1 MAKLSRTRGSSYE
14 REVCAEL
21 SAVMGQRVVR
31 ILGQARDSGGD
42 IYTPPFLWE
51 CKRRRAFTGYTF
63 MEQAVSSVF
72 LHKQRTG
79 EDAIPIVAIR
89 ADGEESLVIMR
100 MKDALPLLQGEI
112 IGQVGSQ
119 AESDGS

>member
-21 SAVMGQRVVR
+21 SAVMGQKVVR
-31 ILGQARDSGGD
+31 ILGQARDGGGD

-51 CKRRRAFTGYTF
+51 CKRRRNFGAYVF
-63 MEQAVSSVF
+63 MEQAVVSADA
-72 LHKQRTG
+72 QN
-79 EDAIPIVAIR
+79 AIPIVAVR
-89 ADGEESLVIMR
+89 ADGKESLVIMR

-112 IGQVGSQ
+112 IGSLHGDTQS
-119 AESDGS
+119 ESD

>member
-63 MEQAVSSVF
+63 MEQAVASCV
-72 LHKQRTG
+72 LHKERTG
-79 EDAIPIVAIR
+79 EDATPIVAIR
-89 ADGEESLVIMR
+89 GDGEESLVIMR
-100 MKDALPLLQGEI
+100 MRDALPLLQGEI
-112 IGQVGSQ
+112 IGSLHGDTQS
-119 AESDGS
+119 ESE

>member
-63 MEQAVSSVF
+63 MEQAVASCS
-72 LHKQRTG
+72 LHKERTG
-79 EDAIPIVAIR
+79 EDAVPVVAIR
-89 ADGEESLVIMR
+89 GDGEESLVIMR

-112 IGQVGSQ
+112 IGHFEGDTQS
-119 AESDGS
+119 ESE